1 MESNEIQYPLF
12 YACTLTK
19 FNELNKQANE
29 LLGFPE
35 GGTDNYAKPLIDDTK
50 QVYFIVNPEVSSLVD
65 LSKCVRFNN
74 LYFKPN
80 NFTND

>member
-12 YACTLTK
+12 YPCTLTQ

-35 GGTDNYAKPLIDDTK
+35 GGTENYAKPLIDDTK
-50 QVYFIVNPEVSSLVD
+50 QVYFIVNSEVSSLVD
-65 LSKCVRFNN
+65 LAKCVTFDK
-74 LYFKPN
+74 LTFKIR
-80 NFTND
+80 TI

>member
-12 YACTLTK
+12 YPCTLTK

-35 GGTDNYAKPLIDDTK
+35 CGTENYAKPLVDDTK
-50 QVYFIVNPEVSSLVD
+50 QVYFIVNSEVSNLVD
-65 LSKCVRFNN
+65 LTKCVTFDK
-74 LYFKPN
+74 LTFKLR
-80 NFTND
+80 TI